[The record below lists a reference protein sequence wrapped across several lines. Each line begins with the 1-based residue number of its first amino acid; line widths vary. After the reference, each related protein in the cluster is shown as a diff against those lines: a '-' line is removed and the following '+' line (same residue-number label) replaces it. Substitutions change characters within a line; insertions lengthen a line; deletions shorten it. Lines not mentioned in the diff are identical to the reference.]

1 MGSNTSGSAIS
12 IIVLTTAVILLP
24 PCRMRVISTEQQGKG
39 RLREAD
45 LPKATKEAGQHSGY
59 RTADI
64 QILICLFT
72 NQAPNLGKLFPSLS
86 LGCLSCEIR

>member
-24 PCRMRVISTEQQGKG
+24 PCRMRVISTEQRG
-39 RLREAD
+39 EAD
-45 LPKATKEAGQHSGY
+45 LPKATKEAGKHSGY

-64 QILICLFT
+64 QTLICLFT
-72 NQAPNLGKLFPSLS
+72 TQEPNLGKLFPSLS
-86 LGCLSCEIR
+86 LGCVSCEIR